1 LTDSID
7 HGAQERLYEKIPIC
21 KERAKLDINFSIS
34 YKFDILKPQTIIS
47 VEQALTLT
55 YATLRFVHLG
65 WRVIKLEPTPVPGR
79 KSKGDPNRYI
89 GRPVAGVDRHSYFV
103 APNVGKEAIA
113 IDLKKQEGQALLKRL
128 IQELEVDVFC
138 TNTMPSRHKK
148 LGIDHETLCQG
159 KKDLIWCCISAMGL
173 AYPDVP
179 GYDPVMQAMCGYMDL
194 TGHPDGPPL
203 QCGPP
208 LIDLKAGDE
217 AFAQILLALMER
229 KETGKGKIIDI
240 SMAQAALSWLHT
252 FVPMLDMGSPPDELK
267 RSGNE
272 HRQFI
277 PVNAYRTQDG
287 FIYMAIG
294 SDAQWSRIVKNPLFA
309 SLNQDR
315 YATNEGRR
323 KNKTDL
329 HQAIQEITAKH
340 ASAHISG
347 VLSEA
352 AIPHSPITP
361 IERVA
366 DLPFFKTSGL
376 HTTTP
381 DGKPVRLPPPAVPT
395 EHLEKTQ
402 KNLAF
407 APAYGEHTDAILQEA
422 GMSQDEIS
430 NLRNQGIV
438 A

>member
-1 LTDSID
+1 MKPHT
-7 HGAQERLYEKIPIC
+7 
-21 KERAKLDINFSIS
+21 
-34 YKFDILKPQTIIS
+34 ILS

-55 YATLRFVHLG
+55 YATLRFIHLG
-65 WRVIKLEPTPVPGR
+65 WRVIKVEPTPMPGR

-89 GRPVAGVDRHSYFV
+89 GRPVAGEDRHSYFV

-113 IDLKKQEGQALLKRL
+113 IDLKRPEGQALLKRL
-128 IQELEVDVFC
+128 IAELGVDVFC

-148 LGIDHETLCQG
+148 LGIDHETLQ
-159 KKDLIWCCISAMGL
+159 KEKESLIWCCISAMGL

-179 GYDPVMQAMCGYMDL
+179 GYDPVMQALCGYMDL
-194 TGHPDGPPL
+194 TGHSDGPPL

-208 LIDLKAGDE
+208 IIDLKAGDE
-217 AFAQILLALMER
+217 AFTQILLALMER

-252 FVPMLDMGSPPDELK
+252 FVPMLDMGSPPSELK

-277 PVNAYRTQDG
+277 PVNAYPTRDG
-287 FIYMAIG
+287 YIYMAIG
-294 SDAQWSRIVKNPLFA
+294 SDAQWTRIVKDPLFA

-323 KNKTDL
+323 KNKSEL
-329 HQAIQEITAKH
+329 HDSIAAITQKH
-340 ASAHISG
+340 ASAEISAA
-347 VLSEA
+347 LSEA

-361 IERVA
+361 IEEIPN
-366 DLPFFKTSGL
+366 LPFFKDSALRTM
-376 HTTTP
+376 TP
-381 DGKPVRLPPPAVPT
+381 EGKSVCLPPPAVPT
-395 EHLEKTQ
+395 EHLENIKKSLT
-402 KNLAF
+402 F
-407 APAYGEHTDAILQEA
+407 APAYGEHTDPILHEA
-422 GMSQDEIS
+422 GFSVDEITA
-430 NLRNQGIV
+430 LRDQGIV